1 MKALQVTVIAKD
13 GRSVNM
19 TANQADAIQSLSNTR
34 KGGCASVTGYRPSTD
49 WIERPVQDIQMI
61 THFSTAN
68 LYARRH
74 KAISE
79 LEFKDVA
86 PKLAGT
92 PKIGDLS
99 VEDCVAL
106 FEKRKQMLMDSLQTT
121 MDGTGTDAYREGHE
135 RCYAYIG
142 DVKVHLVTEKV
153 DGIKEPVMDGL
164 SVVVDTIMVPYL
176 ELNTTVRKEG
186 KRKVVNSGAPV
197 RMTKLIESCLN
208 KRSVV
213 YKTLSLKAD
222 NFESLRVDRKEFL
235 PEDVTKFGDLING

>member
-1 MKALQVTVIAKD
+1 MTALQVTVTAKD
-13 GRSVNM
+13 GRSVKM

-34 KGGCASVTGYRPSTD
+34 KGGCASVIGYKPTTNWTES
-49 WIERPVQDIQMI
+49 PVQDIQMI

-79 LEFKDVA
+79 LEFRDVA

-92 PKIGDLS
+92 PKLGDMVLN
-99 VEDCVAL
+99 DCIAL
-106 FEKRKQMLMDSLQTT
+106 FEKRKQMLLDSLQKT
-121 MDGTGTDAYREGHE
+121 MDGTGSDAYREGHE

-153 DGIKEPVMDGL
+153 DGIKEPVMDGND
-164 SVVVDTIMVPYL
+164 VIVDTIMVPYL
-176 ELNTTVRKEG
+176 ELNTTVRQKG
-186 KRKVVNSGAPV
+186 VRKGVNSGAPV
-197 RMTKLIESCLN
+197 HMTNLIESCLN
-208 KRSVV
+208 KRSVI

-222 NFESLRVDRKEFL
+222 NFEAFRVDRKEFL
-235 PEDVTKFGDLING
+235 PEDVTKFGDILNG